1 MGAKKTVMLTGASGH
16 MGFHGFKELYAKKDK
31 FNLVLLLRGSE
42 KNRVKFKDFENDPS
56 VRIVWGDLTNY
67 EDVLNAVTGSD
78 YILHVGGMVS
88 PAADWKPY
96 RTQKTNIGAAQ
107 NICKAVLAQ
116 PDPDAV
122 KVCYIGTV
130 AETGGRNYPI
140 HWGRCGDPLKVSVY
154 DHYAVSKC
162 IAERVFVESGI
173 KNWVV
178 MRQSGILYPNIL
190 KNMDPIMF
198 HVPINGVLEWCTVED
213 SGRLLAN
220 LWMKMQKATSVPISG
235 ITSTI

>member
-1 MGAKKTVMLTGASGH
+1 MRWNNMGAKKTVMLTGASGH

-96 RTQKTNIGAAQ
+96 RTQNSTAQNSKNIPKTNIPCRRRITSASA
-107 NICKAVLAQ
+107 
-116 PDPDAV
+116 
-122 KVCYIGTV
+122 
-130 AETGGRNYPI
+130 
-140 HWGRCGDPLKVSVY
+140 GDIILGYLYS
-154 DHYAVSKC
+154 
-162 IAERVFVESGI
+162 IAERFALSAGPVCRFRRPRSGY
-173 KNWVV
+173 
-178 MRQSGILYPNIL
+178 RRAHG
-190 KNMDPIMF
+190 
-198 HVPINGVLEWCTVED
+198 C
-213 SGRLLAN
+213 RR
-220 LWMKMQKATSVPISG
+220 
-235 ITSTI
+235 